1 MGGAKSGDMMWY
13 HLLIGSDW
21 VDVKDPTV
29 VAETELLNAA
39 AAIEDAAKK
48 LEQMQPR
55 PEAVS
60 YLLTGKLW
68 YVGLAESQ

>member
-1 MGGAKSGDMMWY
+1 
-13 HLLIGSDW
+13 

-48 LEQMQPR
+48 LEQMQLK
-55 PEAVS
+55 PEIVCCYRS
-60 YLLTGKLW
+60 YKVT
-68 YVGLAESQ
+68 V

>member
-1 MGGAKSGDMMWY
+1 MISCDVV
-13 HLLIGSDW
+13 LTIGSDW

-48 LEQMQPR
+48 LEQMQLK
-55 PEAVS
+55 PEIVCCYRS
-60 YLLTGKLW
+60 YKVT
-68 YVGLAESQ
+68 V